1 MVNST
6 PINATDLNYQKQITV
21 AATAKTIF
29 KALTEDIH
37 LWWSKTSASSQNE
50 GGQFTVHF
58 ENGHWWTFKILEFR
72 PDHEII
78 WKCIDGEPDFNKEW
92 IGHVLHW
99 LIKETESKTT
109 IQFHQVGL
117 TPQIECYDICS
128 TTWDMFITE
137 RLKDHLE
144 KSTI

>member
-1 MVNST
+1 MPNKTQNLSNS
-6 PINATDLNYQKQITV
+6 DYKKQIV
-21 AATAKTIF
+21 VQSNSKKIF

-37 LWWSKTSASSQNE
+37 LWWSKTSQSTQKTN
-50 GGQFTVHF
+50 GQFTIHF
-58 ENGHWWTFKILEFR
+58 KNGYWWTFKILEFT
-72 PDHEII
+72 PNTELV

-99 LIKETESKTT
+99 EILEEKPGIT
-109 IQFHQVGL
+109 IINFHQVGL

-137 RLKDHLE
+137 KLKQYVE
-144 KSTI
+144 SI